1 MSDLVCGTTDV
12 VFRKFTI
19 RETYLESATRT
30 SAAKAAAS
38 EGATTKTAS
47 AETASAT
54 AAATIGE
61 EYRGHTSATA
71 FAIRGSVVVL
81 FVTALFAAP
90 SRTSEVTAL
99 CAHCG
104 DTDS

>member
-71 FAIRGSVVVL
+71 VAIRGGIVVL
-81 FVTALFAAP
+81 FVATLLATPGCTLEFTVP
-90 SRTSEVTAL
+90 

-104 DTDS
+104 DADS